1 MRAEGQKGA
10 RALAEGWA
18 RGQKGQKGQFLRHRG
33 QIGGA
38 LVGLFAIGGYLL
50 QKGQKKGKEKV
61 FNLFLLI
68 DKE

>member
-38 LVGLFAIGGYLL
+38 LVGLFAIGGYLRL
-50 QKGQKKGKEKV
+50 
-61 FNLFLLI
+61 
-68 DKE
+68 